1 MLLLGTMKLKI
12 VLFLIFYMSYV
23 AQAGAQKYFNQTDFG
38 VLFGR
43 VEAFEGKFDPRL
55 NFTFTTFHGV
65 RILPAHVV
73 GFSVGIDT
81 YPGLTMMPLALGWR
95 GFREKGK
102 KYTWFAGMDLG
113 GGSTLLQR
121 TERNEWSESWFD
133 GGIMVSPSIGL
144 RKDTKQRK
152 HSFVWSMGYRR
163 QEATFY
169 EGFYDFSGNQP
180 FFNSN
185 IPAGFSSVRT
195 EKYAFNSFFIK
206 WGLMF

>member
-1 MLLLGTMKLKI
+1 MKLKI
-12 VLFLIFYMSYV
+12 ILFFLLYMSSV

-38 VLFGR
+38 VLIGR
-43 VEAFEGKFDPRL
+43 VEAWENQFDPRL
-55 NFTFTTFHGV
+55 NFTFSTFHGV

-81 YPGLTMMPLALGWR
+81 YPGLRVMPLALGWR

-113 GGSTLLQR
+113 GGSMILQKTTR
-121 TERNEWSESWFD
+121 TEWSESWFD
-133 GGIMVSPSIGL
+133 GGIFISPSIGV
-144 RKDTKQRK
+144 RKKPKDGN
-152 HSFVWSMGYRR
+152 HSFVWSIGYKR
-163 QEATFY
+163 QEASFY
-169 EGFYDFSGNQP
+169 EGFYDFSGVQP

-195 EKYAFNSFFIK
+195 EKYAFNSFFVK